1 MTAEDFSTAFTDPHS
16 PAGCTVPG
24 CMHGKWAGH
33 MEFMARFDPVTAG
46 MLASLRGL
54 ALCKGKTFEHHEQII
69 ATDKDPAIWECC
81 ACGTKGDF
89 REPSERL
96 MRLIPQIEAVRLA
109 MNLYPALMLP
119 SDSPPGFV
127 GDFMGCKVYRVQG
140 IERPMVAVPGA

>member
-1 MTAEDFSTAFTDPHS
+1 MSEDFSTAFTDPHDPS
-16 PAGCTVPG
+16 SCKVPG
-24 CMHGKWAGH
+24 CMHGKWAEH
-33 MEFMARFDPVTAG
+33 MEMMARFDPVTAG
-46 MLASLRGL
+46 MLALNGV
-54 ALCKGKTFEHHEQII
+54 ALCRGKTFEHHEQII

-119 SDSPPGFV
+119 SESPPGFV

-140 IERPMVAVPGA
+140 IERPMVAIPGG